1 MPTYPYMLLDYML
14 NLADSWKDSSDSRIT
29 IGKCSSKEQKHI
41 EINTSDIT
49 ADVRNVMSI
58 GYYIGALKVGMLE
71 KEYLT
76 STNNVR
82 LYIYYK
88 PTDDTSKTGST
99 TSSTLG
105 LRDPK
110 HCHKDQRFYVPT
122 PGSDYFY
129 SLDPNSKENDHP
141 EFVDMFPDYLPEEHL
156 DHDVDEMNS
165 CATTV
170 HFVEAASGEQ
180 FFVKCF
186 FKDQLEIDDKGL
198 EQVTRRTRQFMVFRA
213 EDHPRIEEHRKE
225 LLYTEDTGD
234 FCIFLGQGEPFCVR
248 ASMHPGLRANYIYF
262 SGYNFGAYD
271 ITNRCCIANLH
282 ESKLNYTQQ
291 KLNKNLPNLFHQ
303 EYQNRHVPQG
313 VKLGPPSSFD
323 EI

>member
-14 NLADSWKDSSDSRIT
+14 NLADSWKDSSDGHIT

-88 PTDDTSKTGST
+88 PTDDTSKTVRVRLPHLPSGFYIYYKPTDDTSKTVRVRLPHPPSGSVIQNIAM
-99 TSSTLG
+99 SSHPDLDNEDWVVAIKFNG
-105 LRDPK
+105 PQIKLYRPA
-110 HCHKDQRFYVPT
+110 Y
-122 PGSDYFY
+122 YLY

-170 HFVEAASGEQ
+170 HFVDAASGEQ
-180 FFVKCF
+180 FFVKWF
-186 FKDQLEIDDKGL
+186 FKDQLEID
-198 EQVTRRTRQFMVFRA
+198 
-213 EDHPRIEEHRKE
+213 I
-225 LLYTEDTGD
+225 GD
-234 FCIFLGQGEPFCVR
+234 FCIFLGQGEPFCV
-248 ASMHPGLRANYIYF
+248 
-262 SGYNFGAYD
+262 
-271 ITNRCCIANLH
+271 
-282 ESKLNYTQQ
+282 
-291 KLNKNLPNLFHQ
+291 
-303 EYQNRHVPQG
+303 
-313 VKLGPPSSFD
+313 
-323 EI
+323 